1 MRCCDGLHRVTS
13 RPVGGSWQFPLPRPN
28 GAHATRVPC
37 WGSVLQSLDNS
48 ASRLHRRVCLACH
61 IAALT
66 YRPRFGV
73 SRIHLLAAKN
83 APHPAQSSQL
93 GCEMAD
99 PLRDAVCCL
108 LVSDDTLVNPLKMR
122 GKIRALS
129 IIVWRELERTAN
141 LAVSPSG
148 FSHVPFPEQRH
159 LTLAHPSRGRVPT
172 IPSRH
177 AEGHA
182 LDPAQ
187 PNRDHPEQR
196 DYPCTLQRLQ
206 RTHHRSCSLACV
218 HVERLG
224 SRVRHM

>member
-148 FSHVPFPEQRH
+148 FSHMAMSLFLNKDTSRSHIQAAGVFPPSPADMRRGMP
-159 LTLAHPSRGRVPT
+159 LILPSRTGIILSNVTTLAPYSDCNARITGAAPSPACMWRG
-172 IPSRH
+172 
-177 AEGHA
+177 
-182 LDPAQ
+182 
-187 PNRDHPEQR
+187 
-196 DYPCTLQRLQ
+196 
-206 RTHHRSCSLACV
+206 
-218 HVERLG
+218 
-224 SRVRHM
+224 